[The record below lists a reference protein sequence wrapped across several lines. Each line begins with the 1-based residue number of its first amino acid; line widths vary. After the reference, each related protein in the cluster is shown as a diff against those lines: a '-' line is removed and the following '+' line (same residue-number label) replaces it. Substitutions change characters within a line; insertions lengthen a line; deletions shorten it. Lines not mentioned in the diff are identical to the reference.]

1 MQLSAKAIT
10 LLLTLLIIFSCL
22 STYSQHSD
30 IIVFKK
36 RNSKTIKTYF
46 PGIQIHFVSIA
57 GNEVEGMIKK
67 IVKDSIYIN
76 IYDSRPQYT
85 IWGSSFWDTVSVSLS
100 KYHIKE
106 IREIV
111 KPPQR
116 FAFIKNGFIFI
127 AGGVGY
133 AILHSVNA
141 LYLKEKIDPKTIGFS
156 AASIVTG
163 IILKKINR
171 NTITLGKR
179 HYLQYIP
186 LN

>member
-1 MQLSAKAIT
+1 MQLGPKSINT
-10 LLLTLLIIFSCL
+10 LLTLLISILCL
-22 STYSQHSD
+22 SSYAQQSD

-36 RNSKTIKTYF
+36 GNSRTIKTYF

-111 KPPQR
+111 KPPKR
-116 FAFIKNGFIFI
+116 FAYIKNGFIFI

-156 AASIVTG
+156 AASIATG
-163 IILKKINR
+163 IILKKFNR